1 MSGQAYDPALAAD
14 YYNFLV
20 GNYCTLAAFTMFIY
34 EYVITFGAEVDL
46 FWTKRLTGATVLFFL
61 NRGIVMFY
69 TWYDLIVG
77 LFTIPATSKYIPS
90 AAFSALRVYAL
101 IRNWYISVLVFV
113 LSVVPVAINF
123 TTFAFD
129 FEGILAPPFGCIPS
143 DTVGTGLGNRYYL
156 FRVRVN
162 SGSPPEKLH
171 SLANRVVLLQN
182 VLHLTLT
189 LLSVSKVTHTV
200 SVVTQFTEPITA
212 ILVSRFLIDLQ
223 VANQESLENSVGP
236 SESLVF
242 ERVIGS
248 LGSSI
253 GPVVGTD
260 DTDDAGSSDE
270 LPTEVPYENAS
281 HSSTNVDKGKERE
294 D

>member
-77 LFTIPATSKYIPS
+77 LFTIPATSKLTRIFQISTFVFGLLQYIPS

-143 DTVGTGLGNRYYL
+143 DTVGTGLG
-156 FRVRVN
+156 
-162 SGSPPEKLH
+162 
-171 SLANRVVLLQN
+171 NRVVLLQN